1 MAWVRTSKW
10 SCQPSR
16 MTKAG
21 TDWTWNGHSAL
32 PAKKHGLLFASQAQT
47 QNIVLKQM
55 KTATESL
62 GATWE
67 VKKMKA
73 LPQNC
78 SKIDIHWAMPGIP
91 DFVSDL
97 TLKFAVSDAKAGFK
111 IGGVNEIRFAGG
123 HVSSGGSGV
132 NGANDDIEKIPSMAE
147 MLASGLKPTGIGV
160 GAEDTNITTGAEEGV

>member
-1 MAWVRTSKW
+1 
-10 SCQPSR
+10 

-78 SKIDIHWAMPGIP
+78 SKIDVHWAMPGIP
-91 DFVSDL
+91 
-97 TLKFAVSDAKAGFK
+97 
-111 IGGVNEIRFAGG
+111 GGACQWPQACGDWRGRRR
-123 HVSSGGSGV
+123 H
-132 NGANDDIEKIPSMAE
+132 
-147 MLASGLKPTGIGV
+147 
-160 GAEDTNITTGAEEGV
+160 